1 VVEDH
6 RGRLADRSPT
16 GTRRRASRV
25 YHLASVPLD
34 HRSRGSRS
42 PLVDEFSLRS
52 KDEVEVS
59 AEYAVCSVADM
70 FLKFT
75 LFVTACDIFAIF
87 LWIITRRDSTDKQ

>member
-1 VVEDH
+1 
-6 RGRLADRSPT
+6 
-16 GTRRRASRV
+16 
-25 YHLASVPLD
+25 
-34 HRSRGSRS
+34 
-42 PLVDEFSLRS
+42 VDEFSLRS

-87 LWIITRRDSTDKQ
+87 LWIIMRRDSTDKQ